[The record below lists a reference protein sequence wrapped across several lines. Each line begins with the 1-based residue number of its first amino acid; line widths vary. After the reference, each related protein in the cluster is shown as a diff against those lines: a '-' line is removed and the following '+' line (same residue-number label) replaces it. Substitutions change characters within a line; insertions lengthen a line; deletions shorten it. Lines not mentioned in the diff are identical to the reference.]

1 MLRYLLDTNI
11 VIYVLKRRPVEVLST
26 FNANASRMAISS
38 ITLAE
43 LATEPLLLPP
53 RNTSMRRV
61 IDRAAGTQR
70 LALTAQAEIDGVR
83 LLASLAFEG
92 FGAAIVPATAIPGWL
107 KGEYARVAIPE
118 LPPRIVGWASR
129 KRPLPNKPT
138 RAALEITKAVIA
150 KSGGRQPG
158 VSTNL

>member
-1 MLRYLLDTNI
+1 
-11 VIYVLKRRPVEVLST
+11 
-26 FNANASRMAISS
+26 
-38 ITLAE
+38 
-43 LATEPLLLPP
+43 
-53 RNTSMRRV
+53 MRRV
-61 IDRAAGTQR
+61 IDRAAGAQR

-83 LLASLAFEG
+83 LLASMAFEG

-107 KGEYARVAIPE
+107 KGDYSRVAIPE

-129 KRPLPNKPT
+129 KRPLPNKST
-138 RAALEITKAVIA
+138 RAALDITKAVIA

>member
-1 MLRYLLDTNI
+1 
-11 VIYVLKRRPVEVLST
+11 
-26 FNANASRMAISS
+26 
-38 ITLAE
+38 
-43 LATEPLLLPP
+43 
-53 RNTSMRRV
+53 MRRV
-61 IDRAAGTQR
+61 IDRAAGAQR

-138 RAALEITKAVIA
+138 RATLEITKAVIA

-158 VSTNL
+158 VTTNL

>member
-1 MLRYLLDTNI
+1 
-11 VIYVLKRRPVEVLST
+11 
-26 FNANASRMAISS
+26 
-38 ITLAE
+38 
-43 LATEPLLLPP
+43 
-53 RNTSMRRV
+53 
-61 IDRAAGTQR
+61 
-70 LALTAQAEIDGVR
+70 
-83 LLASLAFEG
+83 
-92 FGAAIVPATAIPGWL
+92 
-107 KGEYARVAIPE
+107 VAIPE

>member
-1 MLRYLLDTNI
+1 
-11 VIYVLKRRPVEVLST
+11 
-26 FNANASRMAISS
+26 
-38 ITLAE
+38 
-43 LATEPLLLPP
+43 
-53 RNTSMRRV
+53 MRRV
-61 IDRAAGTQR
+61 IDRAAGAQR

-83 LLASLAFEG
+83 LLASMAFEG

-129 KRPLPNKPT
+129 KRPLPNKST
-138 RAALEITKAVIA
+138 RAALDITKAVIA